1 MLSVGTIRIRVL
13 LWAKNSM
20 FLSSMTTMSKIL
32 VVDDMQ
38 AELEL
43 ICQQLTKAG
52 HTILTAANGE
62 EALHQA
68 RANQPDAI
76 VTDWMMPVMGGLEL
90 CRHLK
95 KQPETASIPIVACTA
110 KNREVDR
117 IWAMKQ
123 GVKVYLTKPYTAEDL
138 VNAIQEVSG

>member
-1 MLSVGTIRIRVL
+1 MLSVGTIRIGVL
-13 LWAKNSM
+13 LWTKNSM
-20 FLSSMTTMSKIL
+20 SLSSMTKMSKIL

-90 CRHLK
+90 CRHL
-95 KQPETASIPIVACTA
+95 
-110 KNREVDR
+110 NDR
-117 IWAMKQ
+117 L
-123 GVKVYLTKPYTAEDL
+123 VTDDL
-138 VNAIQEVSG
+138 LVCG

>member
-1 MLSVGTIRIRVL
+1 
-13 LWAKNSM
+13 
-20 FLSSMTTMSKIL
+20 MSKIL

-43 ICQQLTKAG
+43 VCQYLTKAG
-52 HTILTAANGE
+52 HTIETATNGE
-62 EALHQA
+62 EALQQA
-68 RANQPDAI
+68 REKQPDAI

-95 KQPETASIPIVACTA
+95 KQPETMNIPIIACTV
-110 KNREVDR
+110 KNRDVDR

-123 GVKVYLTKPYTAEDL
+123 GVKVYLTKPYTAEEL
-138 VNAIQEVSG
+138 LAAVREVTG

>member
-1 MLSVGTIRIRVL
+1 
-13 LWAKNSM
+13 
-20 FLSSMTTMSKIL
+20 MSKIL

-43 ICQQLTKAG
+43 VCQYLNKAG
-52 HTILTAANGE
+52 YTTLTAANGE
-62 EALHQA
+62 EALTQA
-68 RANQPDAI
+68 RENRPDVI

-95 KQPETASIPIVACTA
+95 KQPETANIPIVVCTV

-123 GVKVYLTKPYTAEDL
+123 GVKVYLTKPYTSKEL
-138 VNAIQEVSG
+138 LGVIKEVIG